1 MRFSDR
7 PEFYATYKLLN
18 VKNYKIYSDKLRI
31 SVLDLTHTEL
41 ATDEDKNWQLD
52 RWAALFTSTTWEEIK
67 MLAQDN
73 EYIGD
78 ASATIYKL
86 TREEEIRLQCEA
98 REDYYRRQRSNKHL
112 YEKVCQE
119 KEALEKTIAEKD
131 ATIAEISTVLEEKD
145 AALEEKDAALEEK
158 DALIAELK
166 SKLAGHTITPK
177 NM

>member
-1 MRFSDR
+1 M
-7 PEFYATYKLLN
+7 
-18 VKNYKIYSDKLRI
+18 
-31 SVLDLTHTEL
+31 LDLTHTEL

-145 AALEEKDAALEEK
+145 VALEEKDATIVEISTALEEKDAALEEK